1 MPHPYLAAIT
11 FDANGGGVAAVS
23 RLLRDVFRQRWGS
36 DCRLVTLLDAQE
48 AETSLHASAMTRLR
62 FGTKLAQAQ
71 AAGDCGWVFYSHL
84 GLSRV
89 QRYVPALWRR
99 PYGIFIHGIEAWR
112 RLTPPQMA
120 IVNNA
125 ALRVANSHV
134 TASRVAGANP
144 DIAPMHVCPLALPS
158 GFHVNGDGPTTR
170 VGDLTLGPRA
180 VVLVARMMASER
192 YKGHDELLDVWPV
205 VRARVPD
212 AQLVFVGGGDD
223 VGRLR
228 SRAAALGIEQA
239 VVFTGFISDAR
250 VHDIYGQA
258 AVFAMPSAGDGFG
271 LVYLEAMA
279 HGLPCIGSTHDAARE
294 IIVDGDTGY
303 LVDRS
308 DAEGLAARLVALLTD
323 ERRRREMGESGL
335 RRWREQFT
343 YERFASAMVSLIES
357 TLDVATAQRQA
368 S

>member
-1 MPHPYLAAIT
+1 VPHPYLAAIT
-11 FDANGGGVAAVS
+11 FERSGGGVAAVS

-36 DCRLVTLLDAQE
+36 DCRLVTLLDDRD

-62 FGTKLAQAQ
+62 FGTRLAQAQ
-71 AAGDCGWVFYSHL
+71 VGGDCGWIFYSHL

-89 QRYVPALWRR
+89 QRFVPAPWRR
-99 PYGIFIHGIEAWR
+99 PYGVFIHGIEAWR
-112 RLTPPQMA
+112 RLTPGQID
-120 IVNNA
+120 IVNGA

-134 TASRVAGANP
+134 TASRVAEANP
-144 DIAPMHVCPLALPS
+144 AIAPISVCQLALAS
-158 GFHVNGDGPTTR
+158 GFQASGRGADGRRQPW
-170 VGDLTLGPRA
+170 TLGPHA

-192 YKGHDELLDVWPV
+192 YKGHDELLDVWPA

-223 VGRLR
+223 VARLR
-228 SRAAALGIEQA
+228 SRAAALGIDHA
-239 VVFTGFISDAR
+239 VVFTGFIPDGEL
-250 VHDIYGQA
+250 HDIYGRA

-279 HGLPCIGSTHDAARE
+279 HGLPCIGSIHDAGRE
-294 IIVDGDTGY
+294 IIVDGVTGF
-303 LVDRS
+303 LVDRA
-308 DAEGLAARLVALLTD
+308 DAPGLTD
-323 ERRRREMGESGL
+323 RVATLLCDEPRRRQMGQSGL

-343 YERFASAMVSLIES
+343 YERFASSMVNLIES
-357 TLDVATAQRQA
+357 TLDGVPAQRRA